1 MAQDPVS
8 PPAELT
14 AAELTLDD
22 VRARVRAELVIL
34 GACPTLGDELEIHDL
49 AALAD
54 TYTRLGGDLEL
65 TPAPS
70 PARFNPADVKLR
82 ETVRAA
88 AWHAADAASV
98 GTAAAD
104 LIASNVAE
112 ALEELA
118 Q

>member
-22 VRARVRAELVIL
+22 VRARVRAELLIL

-65 TPAPS
+65 SAAPP

-82 ETVRAA
+82 EVVRAA
-88 AWHAADAASV
+88 AWKAANVYTSTEGADHIADTV
-98 GTAAAD
+98 TA
-104 LIASNVAE
+104 